1 MSNLLVQNI
10 KHTNGTTAA
19 TINSS
24 GVFTS
29 AGHIIQVKYFQLTT
43 NQTETIS
50 SANADQAISNFTVNI
65 TPTSTSSIIKLE
77 AQVFLESSN
86 SPHDTVFFFF
96 RDSTKLANTETV
108 GSRRAG
114 IVVPSISFHNET
126 SSTAEMAHLG
136 YFDAPSST
144 SAIAYKLGV
153 NTNATNDLFIN
164 RTKDD
169 TDNGSH
175 ERGVSWISAMEIAQ

>member
-1 MSNLLVQNI
+1 MSTLKVDTIQG
-10 KHTNGTTAA
+10 KTTAGTVA
-19 TINSS
+19 IP
-24 GVFTS
+24 
-29 AGHIIQVKYFQLTT
+29 GHIIQVKYFQLTT
-43 NQTETIS
+43 NQRETIA

-96 RDSTKLANTETV
+96 RDSTKLANTETA
-108 GSRRAG
+108 GSRRIG
-114 IVVPSISFHNET
+114 IVVPTVSYHNET

-153 NTNATNDLFIN
+153 NTNATNDLLIN

-175 ERGVSWISAMEIAQ
+175 ERGVSWISATEISQ